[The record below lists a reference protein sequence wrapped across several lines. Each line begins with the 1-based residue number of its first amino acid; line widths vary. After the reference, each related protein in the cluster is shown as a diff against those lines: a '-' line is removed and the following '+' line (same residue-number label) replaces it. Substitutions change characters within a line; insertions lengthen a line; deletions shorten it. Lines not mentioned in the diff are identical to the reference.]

1 MDFYRIDLPDEAAT
15 QALGKALSPC
25 VQAGFVMHMLGDL
38 GAGKTTLTRALLRA
52 LGVTGTLRSPSYAL
66 LEPYELPQLDGG
78 ILHHFDFYRLEGTP
92 LAWKD
97 AGFEAAF
104 EAPHAAIVEWP
115 QYAHGLPLPDIQIQ
129 LLHDGNQRVAQL
141 STPIDHALLHASWSI
156 EFKRSTMNRRSLTL
170 ALATMGISGIPQ
182 FAWAQTAKLLA
193 FRTWVAPESLRLT
206 LEYKGVLLADSFL
219 TEEGAPRL
227 VIDIQGL
234 AWSNEVQAQLNQVL
248 AKNPLVERIRAA
260 INPQNGALRCVLDLK
275 RSVVAD
281 VVTVAAAGTYQER
294 LLIDLYPAHTD
305 LLSQWLDRQQQAD
318 AQSVKVVA
326 APAVPKPV
334 NPVVLETQ
342 PLPQL
347 GNAPVVQKA
356 GSKPIKTIAIDAG
369 HGGEDPGAI
378 GPAGTKEKDVVLSM
392 ALQLADRL
400 RSKLGWNVVL
410 TRDGDYFVP
419 LGDRVKKAR
428 AANADLFVSIHADAF
443 FTPNARGASVYAL
456 SEKGA
461 SSAAAKWMASK
472 ENNADTIGGL
482 NLGKKDK
489 LLSSVMLDMSTTAQI
504 RSSLALGKRM
514 VRQLGVVAHL
524 HKQQVEQA
532 SFAVLKA
539 PDITSLLIETAFI
552 SHPEEEQS
560 LTDPAHQAK
569 LVAAMSKAIA
579 TI

>member
-1 MDFYRIDLPDEAAT
+1 
-15 QALGKALSPC
+15 
-25 VQAGFVMHMLGDL
+25 
-38 GAGKTTLTRALLRA
+38 
-52 LGVTGTLRSPSYAL
+52 
-66 LEPYELPQLDGG
+66 
-78 ILHHFDFYRLEGTP
+78 
-92 LAWKD
+92 
-97 AGFEAAF
+97 
-104 EAPHAAIVEWP
+104 
-115 QYAHGLPLPDIQIQ
+115 
-129 LLHDGNQRVAQL
+129 
-141 STPIDHALLHASWSI
+141 
-156 EFKRSTMNRRSLTL
+156 MNRREVTL
-170 ALATMGISGIPQ
+170 GLAAMGLSGIPR
-182 FAWAQTAKLLA
+182 FVWAQTAKLLA
-193 FRTWVAPESLRLT
+193 FRTWIAPESLRLT
-206 LEYKGVLLADSFL
+206 LEYKGVLLVDSFL
-219 TEEGAPRL
+219 TEEGAARL

-234 AWSNEVQAQLNQVL
+234 AWSNEVQAQLNQIL

-260 INPQNGALRCVLDLK
+260 INPQNGAVRCVLDLK
-275 RSVVAD
+275 RAVVAD
-281 VVTVAAAGTYQER
+281 VVTVAAAGSYQER
-294 LLIDLYPAHTD
+294 LLIDIYPAHTD

-318 AQSVKVVA
+318 ALSNKTVA
-326 APAVPKPV
+326 APLTVPKPV
-334 NPVVLETQ
+334 NPVVIET
-342 PLPQL
+342 PALPTSSATAST
-347 GNAPVVQKA
+347 GAATPKTS
-356 GSKPIKTIAIDAG
+356 SKPIKTIAIDAG

-392 ALQLADRL
+392 ALQLAERL

-419 LGDRVKKAR
+419 LGERVKKAR
-428 AANADLFVSIHADAF
+428 AANADLLVSIHADAF
-443 FTPNARGASVYAL
+443 FTPTARGASVYAL

-489 LLSSVMLDMSTTAQI
+489 LLSSVMLDMSTSAQI

-514 VRQLGVVAHL
+514 VRQLGGVAHL
-524 HKQQVEQA
+524 HKQHVEQA

-552 SHPEEEQS
+552 SHPDEEQS